1 MKKEGKNQTVL
12 LFLMSRKFLSG
23 NVYVSWSYK
32 WQSLLKGISFWQ
44 TVGKH
49 FGELPGIKD
58 VSVRV
63 WYRLE
68 RVGLCPC
75 EPCELCRTPAS
86 PQPESFQLLPG
97 SRS

>member
-1 MKKEGKNQTVL
+1 MKKEGKKQTVL
-12 LFLMSRKFLSG
+12 LFLKSREFLSG
-23 NVYVSWSYK
+23 HVYVSWGYK

-49 FGELPGIKD
+49 SGELPRIKD

-68 RVGLCPC
+68 RVCLYPC
-75 EPCELCRTPAS
+75 EPCELCRAPAS
-86 PQPESFQLLPG
+86 PQPQSFQLLPG